1 MNRPLLGFKLICL
14 VVTLCY
20 TYQGLLISPGL
31 FYAPFILGFPLH
43 TAAQRKSVWQLF
55 SCNALERAL
64 LLEEQEPFR
73 IFWKSVLYMYVGLL
87 VALFL
92 RGMTFTSV
100 PQVASFL
107 FFLFPIP
114 SGYGRG
120 SQCISQWL
128 LLPFPSW
135 TTRGISW
142 ILTVRT
148 WWGFWEENPRNCVSS
163 HPRPQFPGSVS
174 LSS

>member
-100 PQVASFL
+100 PQVASFFVL
-107 FFLFPIP
+107 PVPYSLWLWKRLSVYFTMATIALPLLNHQRDLLDPHCENLVGFL
-114 SGYGRG
+114 GRK
-120 SQCISQWL
+120 SKKLC
-128 LLPFPSW
+128 LLPPK
-135 TTRGISW
+135 TA
-142 ILTVRT
+142 V
-148 WWGFWEENPRNCVSS
+148 
-163 HPRPQFPGSVS
+163 PGECFS
-174 LSS
+174 L